1 MEGNQSVVDRE
12 ALGRVREI
20 QGVETA
26 DLDIRAT
33 DTYFMEVMA
42 PDGEDGVFHVFALDE
57 SGPEDWAP
65 PKGTQRIQSALQK
78 MKDVV
83 KLQTKEKWAEIQ
95 WEPDGLPELFHQ
107 AVRKMESDT
116 SAWLLKAGVGPEIV
130 DGPELLNRLQKRLF
144 DPKWSWYRQ
153 RMALAARLRL
163 TPLAELLRG
172 LGDSLPDVESP
183 KYEYMNLLFPVKPGS
198 WFVRIFGLPR
208 LVMDQGM
215 VADTLL
221 GSIDL

>member
-1 MEGNQSVVDRE
+1 MESSQSTVDRE
-12 ALGRVREI
+12 ALGHVREI
-20 QGVETA
+20 QGVDSA
-26 DLDIRAT
+26 GLSIRT
-33 DTYFMEVMA
+33 TGVYYMEVMA
-42 PDGEDGVFHVFALDE
+42 PDGEDGVFHVFALE
-57 SGPEDWAP
+57 EGGPDDWAP

-78 MKDVV
+78 MKDAV
-83 KLQTKEKWAEIQ
+83 KLQTAEKWAEIQ

-107 AVRKMESDT
+107 AVRKMEADT
-116 SAWLLKAGVGPEIV
+116 SAWLLKVGVGPEIV

-172 LGDSLPDVESP
+172 LGDNLPDVESP

-198 WFVRIFGLPR
+198 WFVKIFGLPK
-208 LVMDQGM
+208 LVMDQGA
-215 VADTLL
+215 VADEFLR
-221 GSIDL
+221 SID